1 MKWIAFLIVLLGISV
16 TAPAQ
21 ELTGRVVDAADG
33 RPIAGAIVLAA
44 DSTGRQAGYT
54 TSGADGAYRLRPHAG
69 RHIARIEVSA
79 MGYRRQS
86 VAAATPLEIA
96 MTAAPLAIREVEIR
110 APRLSLRG
118 DTISYHVASFT
129 EAQDRTIADVL
140 RKMPGIEVEKTG
152 EIRYNGKAINRFY
165 IDGLILFQRVCLEK
179 DK

>member
-69 RHIARIEVSA
+69 GTS
-79 MGYRRQS
+79 
-86 VAAATPLEIA
+86 P
-96 MTAAPLAIREVEIR
+96 
-110 APRLSLRG
+110 
-118 DTISYHVASFT
+118 AS
-129 EAQDRTIADVL
+129 RS
-140 RKMPGIEVEKTG
+140 R
-152 EIRYNGKAINRFY
+152 
-165 IDGLILFQRVCLEK
+165 
-179 DK
+179 